1 MQRVNQAQLQTVF
14 VEGLV
19 SASGGHMVQVRE
31 VTLELLFEM
40 WQIVFA
46 SCCLAVSG
54 LGQCDEESQSIH
66 PRKVRGIAGDNMFS
80 LPGFYQRQVNNLSEN
95 ELLML

>member
-1 MQRVNQAQLQTVF
+1 MQRVNQTQLQTVF

-19 SASGGHMVQVRE
+19 SASGGHMVQVRK
-31 VTLELLFEM
+31 VKLELLFEM
-40 WQIVFA
+40 QQVVFA

-54 LGQCDEESQSIH
+54 LGQRGEESQSIH
-66 PRKVRGIAGDNMFS
+66 PRKVRSIAGDNMFS
-80 LPGFYQRQVNNLSEN
+80 LPGFYQRQVNDSSEN